1 MAAMSKLRVF
11 VVLRHVVIVL
21 ILLAA
26 LWAAA
31 IAGQYGYL
39 ALLLVLVAG
48 LWAAV
53 LYLLGRALTPRVFI
67 SYRRTDTGE
76 TADRLWADL
85 TAKYGDGKV
94 FLDKQDIP
102 YGEPWDRT
110 LAGWLGISNVVVAL
124 VGHEWDGGPGDEG
137 YPRVL
142 NPYDWVRREVETALD
157 DTSKSLFI
165 VHVVPDGGPEPDFPN
180 YGTGQL
186 DAWGRAEEAKL
197 LERLRGLQRRPTQL
211 GEHGWEYI
219 RGRDALIADIGRK
232 YPDIAWWWYLSVIS
246 VMAVLGWLGYD
257 AAHQARQAKQ
267 QLDGVAQEQARHAKQ
282 LEEQTK
288 AINSFRPAAF
298 LPYSLDGFVK
308 HLRNGPDVNPSQF
321 QGCYVVWHAQYVR
334 HDPPIEGS
342 QFVELRAPASTPPFR
357 VLADVSV
364 ASFNNLSP
372 KARASGTPVWVFG
385 VVVECSANK
394 VTLREARLAP
404 DPAASGG

>member
-1 MAAMSKLRVF
+1 MSKLRVF

-94 FLDKQDIP
+94 LLDKQDIP

-137 YPRVL
+137 
-142 NPYDWVRREVETALD
+142 
-157 DTSKSLFI
+157 
-165 VHVVPDGGPEPDFPN
+165 
-180 YGTGQL
+180 
-186 DAWGRAEEAKL
+186 
-197 LERLRGLQRRPTQL
+197 
-211 GEHGWEYI
+211 
-219 RGRDALIADIGRK
+219 
-232 YPDIAWWWYLSVIS
+232 
-246 VMAVLGWLGYD
+246 
-257 AAHQARQAKQ
+257 
-267 QLDGVAQEQARHAKQ
+267 
-282 LEEQTK
+282 
-288 AINSFRPAAF
+288 
-298 LPYSLDGFVK
+298 
-308 HLRNGPDVNPSQF
+308 
-321 QGCYVVWHAQYVR
+321 
-334 HDPPIEGS
+334 
-342 QFVELRAPASTPPFR
+342 
-357 VLADVSV
+357 
-364 ASFNNLSP
+364 
-372 KARASGTPVWVFG
+372 
-385 VVVECSANK
+385 
-394 VTLREARLAP
+394 
-404 DPAASGG
+404 